1 MIKRLF
7 LSYFILSFLF
17 ISAQEKKSYKIEIK
31 IKGLE
36 DSVLYLASYY
46 GDKTL
51 LLDTAEKKGKYNY
64 LFEGKNILNGGI
76 YIIAGQEKNS
86 IFEFLISDSQD
97 IKFESDLNKLVER
110 MKVKGSNENALFFDY
125 LAFTNLQSTRLIEY
139 KINLEKYSGISDS
152 ISSLRGKIQS
162 IENQNIEYRESIIE
176 AYPEAFI
183 SELFKTMRLP
193 TSDLQQSIKT
203 KQDSNKFLRNY
214 KKKYWDNFN
223 FDDDRLLRT
232 PIFQN
237 KLDDYFKNIAH
248 PELDSLKKDIDDFFN
263 KMNPKSELYKHSLW
277 YLTLMFDNSQR
288 MGYEAILVH
297 FADNYYRKEKADWMH
312 PQLSKNIIEEAN
324 KRRNALI
331 GKQAPNL
338 IMLDLDSNP
347 VSLYA
352 IDKSF
357 TIVYF
362 WDPDCQVCKVET
374 SKLNDFYNQYAK
386 SLNLEVFAVCTLPD
400 LGIMKNYIAKNKLN
414 WINVNGHHSYTN
426 NFHELYN
433 IYSIPGIFI
442 LNKEKTIIA
451 KQLKTE
457 QILPFIKFYQE
468 NVK

>member
-36 DSVLYLASYY
+36 DSVLYLVSYY

-51 LLDTAEKKGKYNY
+51 LIDTAEKKGKYNY
-64 LFEGKNILNGGI
+64 LLEGKNNLNGGI
-76 YIIAGQEKNS
+76 YVIAGQEKNS
-86 IFEFLISDSQD
+86 IFDFLISDSQD

-125 LAFTNLQSTRLIEY
+125 LAFTNLQSTRLKEY

-152 ISSLRGKIQS
+152 IISLRGKIQS
-162 IENQNIEYRESIIE
+162 IENHTIEYRESIIE

-193 TSDLQQSIKT
+193 TSNLQQSIKT
-203 KQDSNKFLRNY
+203 KQDSIQFLRNY

-248 PELDSLKKDIDDFFN
+248 PELDSLKNDIDDFFN

-277 YLTLMFDNSQR
+277 YLTLMFDNLQR

-374 SKLNDFYNQYAK
+374 PKLNDFYNQYAK

-400 LGIMKNYIAKNKLN
+400 LEIMKNYIVKNKLN

-433 IYSIPGIFI
+433 TYSIPGIFI
-442 LNKEKTIIA
+442 LNKDKTIIA